1 MGSACTI
8 EIRVVPSH
16 SGERVS
22 YGPPLASSGG
32 SLTSRKLQ
40 QLDPDH
46 PIRGRSLQGSS
57 CEGPNLSGTQSQLLD
72 SRDTLQSELPDFN
85 INSPGPFLASTME
98 AEAAP
103 VLFTSIC
110 DRGTPSEVKW

>member
-1 MGSACTI
+1 MGSACTR
-8 EIRVVPSH
+8 EIRVVPSNR
-16 SGERVS
+16 GERVS
-22 YGPPLASSGG
+22 FVPLASSGG
-32 SLTSRKLQ
+32 GLTSRKLQ

-46 PIRGRSLQGSS
+46 PIRGTSGSLQDS

-85 INSPGPFLASTME
+85 INQASNME
-98 AEAAP
+98 VEAAP